1 MTLSLDHL
9 VIAVSDLPRT
19 IADYTALGFQVI
31 EGGRHP
37 GRPTRNALVVFE
49 DGAYL
54 ELIAWHGQG
63 LAGDRWW
70 QWLQAHGEGL
80 VDFAL
85 HPGDVQAV
93 VERAAAGGL
102 ALEGPLDGGRAR
114 PDGELLQWQTARA
127 ATPDLPFLCG
137 DITPRP
143 LRVQP
148 GAVRQHAN
156 GVSGVVSVTLV
167 VENLETTLAGYQ
179 ALLGKDAL
187 QTAPLNLAGT
197 GLRLAR
203 LGLPAHA
210 SEHGVAQ
217 GGTSLVLL
225 EPDQSSH
232 AAAAQSLSAVLRQR
246 GQGLLGFALRGGL
259 GAEALPW
266 GAASEL
272 PRALT
277 HGALIEYQRQAGL

>member
-19 IADYTALGFQVI
+19 IADYGALGFHVI

-37 GRPTRNALVVFE
+37 GRPTHNALVVFE
-49 DGAYL
+49 DGTYL

-63 LAGDRWW
+63 LADDRWW

-85 HPGDVQAV
+85 HPGDVGAV
-93 VERAAAGGL
+93 VACAAAGGL

-114 PDGELLQWQTARA
+114 PDGEMLQWQTARA

-137 DITPRP
+137 DITPRA
-143 LRVQP
+143 LRVQH
-148 GAVRQHAN
+148 GALRHHAN
-156 GVSGVVSVTLV
+156 GVRGVASVTLV
-167 VENLETTLAGYQ
+167 VDHLEATLAGYQ
-179 ALLGKDAL
+179 ALLGQEAL
-187 QTAPLNLAGT
+187 RTAPLRLAGT
-197 GLRLAR
+197 GLRLAS
-203 LGLPAHA
+203 LELPAHA

-217 GGTSLVLL
+217 GGTRLVLL
-225 EPDQSSH
+225 EPDQGSR
-232 AAAAQSLSAVLRQR
+232 AEAAQALTAVLRQR
-246 GQGLLGFALRGGL
+246 GQGVLGFALRGGL

-277 HGALIEYQRQAGL
+277 HGALIDYQRQAGL

>member
-9 VIAVSDLPRT
+9 VIAVADLPRT
-19 IADYTALGFQVI
+19 IADYGALGFHVI

-37 GRPTRNALVVFE
+37 GRPTHNALVVFE
-49 DGAYL
+49 DGSYL

-63 LAGDRWW
+63 LADDRWW
-70 QWLQAHGEGL
+70 QWLQSQGEGL

-85 HPGDVQAV
+85 HPVNVKDV
-93 VERAAAGGL
+93 VERARAGGL

-114 PDGELLQWQTARA
+114 PDGELLKWQIARA

-137 DITPRP
+137 DITPRA
-143 LRVQP
+143 LRVQH
-148 GAVRQHAN
+148 GALRQHAN
-156 GVSGVVSVTLV
+156 GVRGVASVTLV
-167 VENLETTLAGYQ
+167 VDHLEVTLAGYQ

-187 QTAPLNLAGT
+187 RTAPLRLAGT
-197 GLRLAR
+197 GLRLAS
-203 LGLPAHA
+203 LALPAHA

-217 GGTSLVLL
+217 GGTRLVLL
-225 EPDQSSH
+225 EPDSDSRAE
-232 AAAAQSLSAVLRQR
+232 AALSLSAVLRQR
-246 GQGLLGFALRGGL
+246 GQGVLGFALHGGL

-266 GAASEL
+266 GAAGEL

-277 HGALIEYQRQAGL
+277 HGALIDYQRQAGL

>member
-9 VIAVSDLPRT
+9 VIAVADLPRT
-19 IADYTALGFQVI
+19 IADYGALGFHVI

-37 GRPTRNALVVFE
+37 GRPTHNALVVFE
-49 DGAYL
+49 DGSYL

-63 LAGDRWW
+63 LADDRWW
-70 QWLQAHGEGL
+70 QWLQSQGEGL

-85 HPGDVQAV
+85 HPGDVRAQ
-93 VERAAAGGL
+93 VERARAGGL

-114 PDGELLQWQTARA
+114 PDGELLKWQIARA

-137 DITPRP
+137 DITPRQ
-143 LRVQP
+143 LRVQH
-148 GAVRQHAN
+148 GAVREHSN
-156 GVSGVVSVTLV
+156 GVSGVASVTLV
-167 VENLETTLAGYQ
+167 VNSLEATLAGYQ

-187 QTAPLNLAGT
+187 RTAPLRLAGT
-197 GLRLAR
+197 GLRLAS
-203 LGLPAHA
+203 LDLPAHA

-225 EPDQSSH
+225 EPDRDSQ
-232 AAAAQSLSAVLRQR
+232 AEAAQALTALLRQR
-246 GQGLLGFALRGGL
+246 GQGLLGFALRGRL

-266 GAASEL
+266 GRAAEL
-272 PRALT
+272 PRGLT
-277 HGALIEYQRQAGL
+277 HGALIDYQRQAGL